1 MKLSTREAEGVTVI
15 ALEGSVLG
23 GPDATALNN
32 ELHKLVDKRK
42 KKVVVDMSGVQSMN
56 SSGLAMLIEA
66 MKTMKD
72 AKGDLKI
79 AAATEK
85 IESLMAMT
93 KLTTIFE
100 LFPTVKKAVASFAT

>member
-1 MKLSTREAEGVTVI
+1 MKLSTREVENVIVI

-42 KKVVVDMSGVQSMN
+42 KQIVVDMSGVQSMN

-66 MKTMKD
+66 LKTVKD

-79 AAATEK
+79 AAASQK
-85 IESLMAMT
+85 IASLMAMT

-100 LFPTVKKAVASFAT
+100 LYPTLKKAIASFAT

>member
-1 MKLSTREAEGVTVI
+1 M

-56 SSGLAMLIEA
+56 SSGLAMLIEG

-85 IESLMAMT
+85 IQSLMAMT

-100 LFPTVKKAVASFAT
+100 LYPTVKKAVASFAP